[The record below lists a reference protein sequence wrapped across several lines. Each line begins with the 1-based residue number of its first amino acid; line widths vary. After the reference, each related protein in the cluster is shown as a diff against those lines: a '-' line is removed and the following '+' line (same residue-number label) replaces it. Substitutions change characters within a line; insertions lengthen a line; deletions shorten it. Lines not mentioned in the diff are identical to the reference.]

1 MRKKVMIIVGSLR
14 ERSFNKQLAQV
25 IAKELEHEVEVEIL
39 EYSNIP
45 YMNQDIEFPAPLVIQ
60 ALREKMEKVDGY
72 YIVTPE
78 YNGSYPGLLKNLL
91 DWMSRTIKPNDFEHG
106 SPVTNRKVAIAG
118 AGGRA
123 AAIGA
128 REKLD
133 ELLRFM
139 GMDVMEQQLGLALS
153 GESFMKDEMIL
164 SYEDQGKI
172 KEHVRA
178 YLSFLGNM

>member
-1 MRKKVMIIVGSLR
+1 
-14 ERSFNKQLAQV
+14 
-25 IAKELEHEVEVEIL
+25 
-39 EYSNIP
+39 
-45 YMNQDIEFPAPLVIQ
+45 
-60 ALREKMEKVDGY
+60 
-72 YIVTPE
+72 
-78 YNGSYPGLLKNLL
+78 
-91 DWMSRTIKPNDFEHG
+91 
-106 SPVTNRKVAIAG
+106 
-118 AGGRA
+118 GRA

-139 GMDVMEQQLGLALS
+139 GMDVIEQQLGLALS

-164 SYEDQGKI
+164 SHEDQGKI